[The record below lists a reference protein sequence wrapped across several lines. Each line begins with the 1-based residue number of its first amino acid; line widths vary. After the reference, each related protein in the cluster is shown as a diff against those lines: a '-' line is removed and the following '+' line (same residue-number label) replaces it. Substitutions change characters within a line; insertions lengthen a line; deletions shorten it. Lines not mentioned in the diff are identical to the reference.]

1 MYLDPLA
8 RRRRLLLQDVCIYPN
23 VIKAVG
29 VVYLLYEPEYGRRKS
44 KGE

>member
-8 RRRRLLLQDVCIYPN
+8 RRLLLQDVCIYSN